1 MDSFSS
7 VGSPS
12 SATGVTLESSVRD
25 LSSFMTASD
34 QSTADEGVALI
45 VASAHYG
52 ENICHYVSSSMGCLK

>member
-25 LSSFMTASD
+25 LSLMTASD

-52 ENICHYVSSSMGCLK
+52 ENVCHYVSSSMARLK